1 MINLSN
7 SRSLTDFQRN
17 ARSFIEGLNDTKEPL
32 LLTVNGK
39 VEAVLLDPATFQ
51 ELEEN
56 AERERLIVALQEG
69 ERAIGEG
76 RVRPAGEA
84 FEELKA
90 RHGL

>member
-39 VEAVLLDPATFQ
+39 VEAVLLDPGTFQ

-76 RVRPAGEA
+76 RVRPAGEV
-84 FEELKA
+84 FEELKS
-90 RHGL
+90 RRGL